1 MFLVRV
7 LPTFLS
13 LVAALLVVD
22 VTTVV
27 VAEPGSFWKQMGYYL
42 IRVRTRLLSVL
53 VAQVP
58 LLLTSKV
65 IMVHQ
70 QFLVLLMLP
79 VVAVVAVLLVQ
90 ATPLV
95 LMVLLAHLAVG
106 QVGVQVLT
114 LTLRLKEDL
123 V

>member
-22 VTTVV
+22 VSTVAA
-27 VAEPGSFWKQMGYYL
+27 AEPGSFWKQTGYYL

-79 VVAVVAVLLVQ
+79 VVAVVAVLLVK

>member
-79 VVAVVAVLLVQ
+79 VVAVVAVLMVQ